1 MRVEVLGCTWCE
13 DTDRT
18 RELLEKV
25 GITYEFV
32 DLDLSQEDEAR
43 AASFNNGVCRT
54 PTVIFHEYDKVLVEP
69 SDEQTYALL
78 QEIGLIAQD

>member
-13 DTDRT
+13 DTERT
-18 RELLEKV
+18 RELLDKV

-43 AASFNNGVCRT
+43 AAAYNNGVCRT
-54 PTVIFHEYDKVLVEP
+54 PTVIFHEYGKVLVEP

-78 QEIGLIAQD
+78 QEIGLIAQE